1 MRRTLSI
8 CLPLATFA
16 VIAAAWQMLA
26 TYGGFPPK
34 LVPGLGKIAE
44 AFVRL
49 AGDGTLLAGMVR
61 ALEQFAKL
69 VPRMLCALLAAGF
82 VAKLIPSAL
91 IAAHLGASAGLR
103 SILIAAAAGLIVPA
117 GPAIAFSIAV
127 VFVRSGASVPA

>member
-8 CLPLATFA
+8 GLPLATFA

-49 AGDGTLLAGMVR
+49 AATAR
-61 ALEQFAKL
+61 CS
-69 VPRMLCALLAAGF
+69 RRRWR
-82 VAKLIPSAL
+82 
-91 IAAHLGASAGLR
+91 R
-103 SILIAAAAGLIVPA
+103 SI
-117 GPAIAFSIAV
+117 
-127 VFVRSGASVPA
+127 ASVPAS